1 MNKKHFLKKNGKMEK
16 NNYKL
21 VASVEKTICTIAD
34 VSDFEV
40 GYKHNSKK
48 FFHCPS
54 FIAKFPVVV
63 EILKI

>member
-1 MNKKHFLKKNGKMEK
+1 MEK

-21 VASVEKTICTIAD
+21 VTSVEKTICTIAD

-40 GYKHNSKK
+40 GYKHNSKI
-48 FFHCPS
+48 FFHYVPS
-54 FIAKFPVVV
+54 FIAKFPVAV